1 MDTPLEIIVT
11 CCCCVCAPRGRA
23 RVLRHRAA
31 VAVVCGWSVR
41 RRLHLEIVL
50 RLEEL
55 EELLER
61 ELAPLVDVEAVPQ
74 RPLGSAWAHLVLRRG
89 DGLGEG
95 DERQREVGECV
106 LVVVD
111 PLLGLRG

>member
-1 MDTPLEIIVT
+1 M
-11 CCCCVCAPRGRA
+11 
-23 RVLRHRAA
+23 LRHRAA
-31 VAVVCGWSVR
+31 AAVLCGWSVR
-41 RRLHLEIVL
+41 RRLHLEIML

-74 RPLGSAWAHLVLRRG
+74 RPLGPAGAHLVLRRG
-89 DGLGEG
+89 DRLGEG
-95 DERQREVGECV
+95 DERQREVGERI

-111 PLLGLRG
+111 ALLGLRG